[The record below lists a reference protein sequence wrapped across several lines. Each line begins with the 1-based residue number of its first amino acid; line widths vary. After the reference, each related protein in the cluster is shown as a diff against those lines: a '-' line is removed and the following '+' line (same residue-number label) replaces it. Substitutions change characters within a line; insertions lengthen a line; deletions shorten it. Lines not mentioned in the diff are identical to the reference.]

1 MPGDK
6 PGDNAE
12 GAAGPEALQ
21 AKTTSASR
29 SPPPAEDRPA
39 GRDTREAC
47 GGRRPWPGLPAAH
60 SQRPDTVPAGNLPGS
75 QEKSE
80 PPPL

>member
-21 AKTTSASR
+21 AKTTSNSR
-29 SPPPAEDRPA
+29 SLPPAEDRPA
-39 GRDTREAC
+39 G
-47 GGRRPWPGLPAAH
+47 WPGHQRGLRGAQALAGPSCSSLPAARH
-60 SQRPDTVPAGNLPGS
+60 SSRRKPAGVPG
-75 QEKSE
+75 EE
-80 PPPL
+80 